1 MKSVRN
7 NYLKAVVVL
16 FGFSVVFGFQ
26 LQTVNTKLFGDD
38 FLLVNFWGR
47 QPIDAKSVW
56 DLFWLTGQDKWRPV
70 STIPLVLLSRHLGF
84 NNHYF
89 LLVNLVL
96 LSILASIVGCYTY
109 SLSKRFSVA
118 IVSTAAVT
126 LTPFNWYAQ
135 TSLFG
140 LMEVLDVLLCL
151 IALILICKNYEKETG
166 LRFAL
171 AYIFLLASSLCHER
185 FLIVAISTWAY
196 SQFFSR
202 NKDNNRFSK
211 YLLTIP
217 LIHIF
222 FKGFVLQIDP
232 LTGGG
237 ESNLR
242 SGYGLWII
250 EHFKDSLGALF
261 GMKSGLGIYYSEGT
275 FQTNVSNS
283 HFGLF
288 GLLVFLP
295 AIASLAYISFKRVD
309 QSHSPVVA
317 STSLLFMKS
326 GLFFVTALSL
336 LIPAATVVERVEGRW
351 LLASQVFLLIAFI
364 GAVIALWNRNSTS
377 QTIISCIAISFSLA
391 IVTTGLM
398 YRGQTKDYL
407 AIQSQPTLALQ
418 KIESE
423 VPTNEDW
430 GLLINQTDETMPTAW
445 QFGYGAI
452 FSQLPNP
459 PSFVQFG
466 SSWNLCPDGPRK
478 YTCFQIKL
486 NGLNVSSKILT
497 RSISTKNEK
506 HKAN

>member
-1 MKSVRN
+1 MKYVRE
-7 NYLKAVVVL
+7 NYAKAAVIL
-16 FGFSVVFGFQ
+16 FGFGVVFGFQ
-26 LQTVNTKLFGDD
+26 LRTINTKLFGDD
-38 FLLVNFWGR
+38 FLLVNLWG
-47 QPIDAKSVW
+47 QLPIDARSVW

-70 STIPLVLLSRHLGF
+70 STIPLVLLSRRLGF

-89 LLVNLVL
+89 LLINLVL
-96 LSILASIVGCYTY
+96 LSILASVVGCYTY
-109 SLSKRFSVA
+109 SLSKRFSAA
-118 IVSTAAVT
+118 IASTAAVA

-140 LMEVLDVLLCL
+140 LMEILDLLLCL

-171 AYIFLLASSLCHER
+171 AYFFLLASSLCHER

-196 SQFFSR
+196 SQLFR
-202 NKDNNRFSK
+202 RDRDKNRFST

-217 LIHIF
+217 LVHILL
-222 FKGFVLQIDP
+222 KGFVLQIDP

-237 ESNLR
+237 ESNIR
-242 SGYGLWII
+242 SSYGPWII
-250 EHFKDSLGALF
+250 EHFTDSLGALV

-275 FQTNVSNS
+275 FQTRVSNS

-295 AIASLAYISFKRVD
+295 AIVSLAYMLLKKAD
-309 QSHSPVVA
+309 QAHSSKDAP
-317 STSLLFMKS
+317 TSLLLMKS
-326 GLFFVTALSL
+326 GLFFVSALSL

-351 LLASQVFLLIAFI
+351 LLASQIFLLIAFV
-364 GAVIALWNRNSTS
+364 GAVIALRNQNWTN
-377 QTIISCIAISFSLA
+377 QLIISGITVSFSLA
-391 IVTTGLM
+391 IVATGFM

-423 VPTNEDW
+423 APINEEW
-430 GLLINQTDETMPTAW
+430 GLLINQTDATMPTAW

-466 SSWNLCPDGPRK
+466 SSWNLCPDAPRK
-478 YTCFQIKL
+478 YTCFKIEL
-486 NGLNVSSKILT
+486 NGLDVSSKILT
-497 RSISTKNEK
+497 RSISAKK
-506 HKAN
+506 R